1 MSGRQSGRH
10 RVVKPRRRY
19 VVALEVPA
27 RAVWGWLLAGRDA
40 AARAWARL
48 VERATERFEVGD
60 PFAGVTLDPQATS
73 PDPIP
78 TPAPVEAVEPEPA
91 PLTLTPEQV
100 LPVLHTQHPHLPL
113 VHVLWHVT
121 GLGVSGEANAL
132 DADADARRRIV
143 GMFADVLAAPVEEAQ
158 DDEHLT
164 VYVSSEIGGVPFTVA
179 AVFTHD
185 DTIPLRVYRES
196 ASTQE
201 TQAIPDEVLREVIA

>member
-1 MSGRQSGRH
+1 MSGRH

-19 VVALEVPA
+19 SPTVLVVPA
-27 RAVWGWLLAGRDA
+27 RMVWRWLLAARDA

-48 VERATERFEVGD
+48 LERATERFEVGD
-60 PFAGVTLDPQATS
+60 PFAGVTLDPQVTS

-78 TPAPVEAVEPEPA
+78 TPTPVAAVESEPA
-91 PLTLTPEQV
+91 PLPLTPEQV

-113 VHVLWHVT
+113 VHVLWHVSEV
-121 GLGVSGEANAL
+121 GVSGEVNAL

-143 GMFADVLAAPVEEAQ
+143 GMFAAALDAPVEEEQ

-164 VYVSSEIGGVPFTVA
+164 VYVSSEIGGVPLTVA
-179 AVFTHD
+179 AVIPHA

-201 TQAIPDEVLREVIA
+201 TQQIPDEVLREVIA